1 MSRFRTNPK
10 VIFIYYTQGQKLGR
24 IKQTNS
30 LEEAQT
36 LIKEYKEKGFRVSL
50 PAYLS

>member
-1 MSRFRTNPK
+1 MSRFKTNPK
-10 VIFIYYTQGQKLGR
+10 VIFIYYTRGQKMGR
-24 IKQTNS
+24 IKQVNN

-36 LIKEYKEKGFRVSL
+36 LIKEYKEKGFKVSL